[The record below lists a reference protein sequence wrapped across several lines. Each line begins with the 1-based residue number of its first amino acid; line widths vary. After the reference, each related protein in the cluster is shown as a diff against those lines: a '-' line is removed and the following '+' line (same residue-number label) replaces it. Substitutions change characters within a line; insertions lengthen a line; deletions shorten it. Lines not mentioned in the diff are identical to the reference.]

1 MLATSDR
8 LLRLLALLQSR
19 PQWTG
24 PELAE
29 RLGVTTRTVRNDVDR
44 VRRLGYPVDA
54 VPGRAGGYRLG
65 AGAEMPP
72 LLLDDREA
80 VAIAVGLRL
89 AEGAAIAGI
98 DEASR
103 GALAKLDQVL
113 PSHLRDRVAAVDAAT
128 LTLAGA
134 RASDGDGAGTGTGD
148 GPAVAPE
155 VVAAL
160 AAACRDHRGL
170 RFDYRDHDGAGSVR
184 TVEPHRLVHA
194 RGRWYLVAW
203 DADRAGWRTF
213 RADRI
218 ALPANAVGERFV
230 PREPPGGSFADHVTA
245 GLAQAPWRWRARVTV
260 HAPAERVIARLP
272 AGAGAVEAIDE
283 RRCTYEAGSDT
294 PADLAGW
301 LALLGEDF
309 EVEGPRELRT
319 ALATLADRLRRAADA
334 GSTAAVSRPGGRP
347 GRRPRR

>member
-1 MLATSDR
+1 MFRAALSVTLAAMLATSDR

-19 PQWTG
+19 SQWTG

-80 VAIAVGLRL
+80 VAIAIGLRL
-89 AEGAAIAGI
+89 AEGAAIAGL

-113 PSHLRDRVAAVDAAT
+113 PARLRHRVATVDAAT
-128 LTLAGA
+128 LALG
-134 RASDGDGAGTGTGD
+134 GT
-148 GPAVAPE
+148 GPAVEPE
-155 VVAAL
+155 VVTAL
-160 AAACRDHRGL
+160 AAACRDHRVL
-170 RFDYRDHDGAGSVR
+170 RFDYLSHDGAGSVR

-203 DADRAGWRTF
+203 DAERAGWRTF

-218 ALPANAVGERFV
+218 DLPANALGARFV
-230 PREPPGGSFADHVTA
+230 PRDPPGGSFADHVTA
-245 GLAQAPWRWRARVTV
+245 GLAQAPWRIRARVTV
-260 HAPAERVIARLP
+260 HAPAARVIARLP

-309 EVEGPRELRT
+309 EVDGPPELRA
-319 ALATLADRLRRAADA
+319 ALAVLADRLRRAA
-334 GSTAAVSRPGGRP
+334 GP
-347 GRRPRR
+347 